1 MPDSCPSEVES
12 NVGRPSMK
20 EILISQQIH
29 IKYSLTLYKV
39 LGKNTKKTSVF
50 TGIYI
55 FISKQHVYM
64 NVNTDIIISM

>member
-1 MPDSCPSEVES
+1 
-12 NVGRPSMK
+12 MK
-20 EILISQQIH
+20 EILINQQIH

-39 LGKNTKKTSVF
+39 LGKNTKKTNVF